1 MQTNTRFWS
10 YLAQFFSEGEMLQN
24 EFVQKI
30 KTHVF

>member
-1 MQTNTRFWS
+1 
-10 YLAQFFSEGEMLQN
+10 MLQN